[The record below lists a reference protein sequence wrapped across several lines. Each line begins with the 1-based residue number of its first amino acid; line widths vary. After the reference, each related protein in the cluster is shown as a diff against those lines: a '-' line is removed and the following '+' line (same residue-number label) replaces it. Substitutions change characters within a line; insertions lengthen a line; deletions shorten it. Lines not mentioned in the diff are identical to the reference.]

1 MNGAEKEVLQVRRQ
15 RAILIRFD
23 DICPTMDWNQWNR
36 AVKVLERYHVKPL
49 IGVIP
54 DCQDPELQINEP
66 YSDFWQYIK
75 KLQCKGYTV
84 AMHGYLHKYDS
95 AKHGIVNVTP
105 HSEFAGHTYEEQYQ
119 KIKRGKAYLECH
131 GIFTDV
137 FFAPAH
143 SYDENTLKA
152 LAANGFKYVSDGASS
167 KPFVR
172 EGVLCIPCRSG
183 GCPKIEKKGYYTAVF
198 HAHEWVR
205 PEKADGYIQLEKLC
219 EEYSKDIVS
228 FEEYCKRPEG
238 NAILQKLNEKGYLFY
253 EYTVK
258 PVLRPVVWPVKAF
271 LLSKKYK

>member
-36 AVKVLERYHVKPL
+36 AVEVLERYHVKPL

-205 PEKADGYIQLEKLC
+205 PEKAGGYIQLEKLC

-258 PVLRPVVWPVKAF
+258 PVLRPVVRPVKAF
-271 LLSKKYK
+271 LRSKKYK

>member
-152 LAANGFKYVSDGASS
+152 LAANGVKYVSDGASS
-167 KPFVR
+167 NPFVR

-258 PVLRPVVWPVKAF
+258 PVLRPVVRPVKAF

>member
-1 MNGAEKEVLQVRRQ
+1 MERR
-15 RAILIRFD
+15 RAILVRFD
-23 DICPTMDWNQWNR
+23 DICPTMNWEQRNR
-36 AVKVLERYHVKPL
+36 AVTVLERYNVKPL

-54 DCQDPELQINEP
+54 DCQDEELLIDAP
-66 YSDFWQYIK
+66 RPDFWQYIK
-75 KLQCKGYTV
+75 DLQDKGYTV

-95 AKHGIVNVTP
+95 ATHGIVNVTP
-105 HSEFAGHTYEEQYQ
+105 RSEFAGHSYEEQLE
-119 KIKRGKAYLECH
+119 KIKQGKAVLEQH
-131 GIFTDV
+131 GIFTDI

-152 LAANGFKYVSDGASS
+152 LAVNGFKYVSDGASS
-167 KPFVR
+167 RTFVR

-183 GCPKIEKKGYYTAVF
+183 GCPKIGKKGYYTAVF

-258 PVLRPVVWPVKAF
+258 PVLRPVVRPIKEF
-271 LLSKKYK
+271 FSQRNNFKR

>member
-1 MNGAEKEVLQVRRQ
+1 MERR
-15 RAILIRFD
+15 RAILVRFD
-23 DICPTMDWNQWNR
+23 DICPTMNWEQWNR
-36 AVKVLERYHVKPL
+36 AVTVLERYNVKPL

-54 DCQDPELQINEP
+54 DCQDEELLIDAP
-66 YSDFWQYIK
+66 RPDFWQYIK
-75 KLQCKGYTV
+75 DLQDKGYTV

-95 AKHGIVNVTP
+95 ATHGIVNVTP
-105 HSEFAGHTYEEQYQ
+105 RSEFAGHSYEEQLE
-119 KIKRGKAYLECH
+119 KIKQGKAVLEQH
-131 GIFTDV
+131 GIFTDI

-152 LAANGFKYVSDGASS
+152 LAVNGFKYVSDGASS
-167 KPFVR
+167 RTFVR

-183 GCPKIEKKGYYTAVF
+183 GCPKIGKKGYYIAVF

-258 PVLRPVVWPVKAF
+258 PVLRPVVRPIKEF
-271 LLSKKYK
+271 FSQRNNFKR

>member
-238 NAILQKLNEKGYLFY
+238 NAILQKLNEKGSLFY

-258 PVLRPVVWPVKAF
+258 PVLRPVVRPVKAF

>member
-183 GCPKIEKKGYYTAVF
+183 GCPKIEKKRVLYCGVSCARVGTTGKG
-198 HAHEWVR
+198 R
-205 PEKADGYIQLEKLC
+205 RL
-219 EEYSKDIVS
+219 YS
-228 FEEYCKRPEG
+228 
-238 NAILQKLNEKGYLFY
+238 A
-253 EYTVK
+253 
-258 PVLRPVVWPVKAF
+258 
-271 LLSKKYK
+271 